1 MKKFFLIVAALAAFA
16 SLGYAQ
22 TADEIVERMD
32 KELKK
37 GESVGTAVTFDIHI
51 PIIGQVSSRIRTLG
65 NRSRA
70 DIDAKGEKG
79 IIWVVK
85 DTSWSYSP
93 KDNEIVIE
101 LGKKDNGSSQ
111 QGNEMLSGITEG
123 YNVSIVKET
132 ADSWQL
138 RCDKAKGNKDKD
150 DPAKMDLVVAK
161 KTWLPVSLKAKYK
174 GVTVTLR
181 DFSLGVS
188 RKEVT
193 FNPSDY
199 KGVRI
204 IDKRSN

>member
-1 MKKFFLIVAALAAFA
+1 MKKFFLIVVALAAFA

-101 LGKKDNGSSQ
+101 LGKKDNSSSQ

-123 YNVSIVKET
+123 YNVTIVKET

-199 KGVRI
+199 KGVKI
-204 IDKRSN
+204 TDKRSN

>member
-1 MKKFFLIVAALAAFA
+1 MKKFFLIVVALAAFA

-188 RKEVT
+188 RKEIT

>member
-1 MKKFFLIVAALAAFA
+1 MKKFFLIVVALAAFA

-51 PIIGQVSSRIRTLG
+51 PIFGQVSSRIRTLG

-188 RKEVT
+188 RKEIT

>member
-1 MKKFFLIVAALAAFA
+1 MKEFFLIVVALAAFA

-199 KGVRI
+199 KGVKI
-204 IDKRSN
+204 TDKRSN

>member
-1 MKKFFLIVAALAAFA
+1 MKKFFLIVVALAAFA

-101 LGKKDNGSSQ
+101 LGKKDNSSSQ

-161 KTWLPVSLKAKYK
+161 KTWLPVRLKAKYK

-199 KGVRI
+199 KGVKI
-204 IDKRSN
+204 TDKRSN

>member
-1 MKKFFLIVAALAAFA
+1 MKKFFLIVVALAAFA

-101 LGKKDNGSSQ
+101 LGKKDNSSSQ

-193 FNPSDY
+193 FTPSDY
-199 KGVRI
+199 KGVKI

>member
-1 MKKFFLIVAALAAFA
+1 MKKFFLIVVALAAFA

-123 YNVSIVKET
+123 YNVTIVKET
-132 ADSWQL
+132 AESWQL

>member
-1 MKKFFLIVAALAAFA
+1 MKKLFLIVVALAAFA

-22 TADEIVERMD
+22 TADEIIDRMD

-51 PIIGQVSSRIRTLG
+51 PILGQVSSRIRTLG
-65 NRSRA
+65 DRSRA

-85 DTSWSYSP
+85 DTSWAYTP

-199 KGVRI
+199 KGVKI
-204 IDKRSN
+204 TDKRSN

>member
-1 MKKFFLIVAALAAFA
+1 MKKFFLIVVALAAFA

-101 LGKKDNGSSQ
+101 LGKKANGSSQ
-111 QGNEMLSGITEG
+111 QGTEMLSGITEG

-199 KGVRI
+199 KGVKI
-204 IDKRSN
+204 TDKRSN

>member
-161 KTWLPVSLKAKYK
+161 KTWLPVSLKAKYN

-188 RKEVT
+188 RKEIT

>member
-1 MKKFFLIVAALAAFA
+1 MKKFFLIVVALAAFA

-101 LGKKDNGSSQ
+101 LGKKDNSSSQ

-123 YNVSIVKET
+123 YNVTIVKET

-188 RKEVT
+188 RKEIT

>member
-1 MKKFFLIVAALAAFA
+1 MKKFFLIVVALAAFA

-188 RKEVT
+188 RKEIT

-199 KGVRI
+199 KGVKI

>member
-1 MKKFFLIVAALAAFA
+1 MKKLFLIVVALAAFA

-22 TADEIVERMD
+22 TADEIIDRMD

-51 PIIGQVSSRIRTLG
+51 PILGQVSSRIRTLG
-65 NRSRA
+65 DRSRA

-85 DTSWSYSP
+85 DTSWAYTP

-111 QGNEMLSGITEG
+111 QGNEMLTGITEG

-161 KTWLPVSLKAKYK
+161 KTWFPVSLKAKYK

-199 KGVRI
+199 KGVKI

>member
-1 MKKFFLIVAALAAFA
+1 MKKFFLIVVALAAFA

-32 KELKK
+32 RELKK

-150 DPAKMDLVVAK
+150 DPAKMNLVVAK

-181 DFSLGVS
+181 YFSLGVS

-199 KGVRI
+199 KGVKI

>member
-1 MKKFFLIVAALAAFA
+1 MKKLFLIVVALAAFA

-22 TADEIVERMD
+22 TADEIIDRMD

-51 PIIGQVSSRIRTLG
+51 PILGQVSSRIKTLG
-65 NRSRA
+65 DRSRA

-85 DTSWSYSP
+85 DTSWAYTP

-111 QGNEMLSGITEG
+111 QGNEMLTGITEG

-161 KTWLPVSLKAKYK
+161 KTYLPVSLKAKYK

-199 KGVRI
+199 KGVKI
-204 IDKRSN
+204 TDKRIN

>member
-1 MKKFFLIVAALAAFA
+1 MKKFFLIVVALAAFA

-101 LGKKDNGSSQ
+101 LGKKDNSSSQ

>member
-1 MKKFFLIVAALAAFA
+1 MKRFFLIVVALAAFA

-70 DIDAKGEKG
+70 DIDARGEKG

-150 DPAKMDLVVAK
+150 DPSKMDLVVAK
-161 KTWLPVSLKAKYK
+161 KTWLPVSLRAKYK

-199 KGVRI
+199 KGVKI
-204 IDKRSN
+204 TDKRSN

>member
-1 MKKFFLIVAALAAFA
+1 MKKFFLIVVALAAFA

-101 LGKKDNGSSQ
+101 LGKKDNSSSQ

-123 YNVSIVKET
+123 YNVTIVKET

-193 FNPSDY
+193 LNPSDY
-199 KGVRI
+199 KGVKI

>member
-1 MKKFFLIVAALAAFA
+1 MKKFFLIVVALAAFA

-199 KGVRI
+199 KGVKRT
-204 IDKRSN
+204 DKRSN

>member
-1 MKKFFLIVAALAAFA
+1 MKKFFLIVVALAAFA

-161 KTWLPVSLKAKYK
+161 KTWLPVRLKAKYK

>member
-188 RKEVT
+188 RKEIT

>member
-1 MKKFFLIVAALAAFA
+1 MKKFFLIVVALAAFV

-22 TADEIVERMD
+22 TADEIIDRMD

-51 PIIGQVSSRIRTLG
+51 PILGQVSSRIRTLG
-65 NRSRA
+65 DRSRA

-85 DTSWSYSP
+85 DTSWAYTP

-111 QGNEMLSGITEG
+111 QGNEMLTGITEG

-199 KGVRI
+199 KGVKI
-204 IDKRSN
+204 TDKRNN

>member
-1 MKKFFLIVAALAAFA
+1 MKKFFLIVVALAAFA

-101 LGKKDNGSSQ
+101 LGKKDNSSSQ

-199 KGVRI
+199 KGVKI

>member
-204 IDKRSN
+204 TDKRSN

>member
-1 MKKFFLIVAALAAFA
+1 MKKFFLIVVALAAFV

-22 TADEIVERMD
+22 TADEIIDRMD

-51 PIIGQVSSRIRTLG
+51 PILGQVSSRIRTLG
-65 NRSRA
+65 DRSRA

-85 DTSWSYSP
+85 DTSWAYTP

-111 QGNEMLSGITEG
+111 QGNEMLTGITEG

-199 KGVRI
+199 KGVKI

>member
-1 MKKFFLIVAALAAFA
+1 MKKFFLIVVALAAFV

-22 TADEIVERMD
+22 TADEIIERMD

-51 PIIGQVSSRIRTLG
+51 PILGQVSSRIRTLG

-101 LGKKDNGSSQ
+101 LGKKDNSSSQ
-111 QGNEMLSGITEG
+111 QGNEMLTGITEG

-138 RCDKAKGNKDKD
+138 RCDKAKSNKDKD

-188 RKEVT
+188 KKEVT

-199 KGVRI
+199 KGVKI

>member
-1 MKKFFLIVAALAAFA
+1 MKKFFLIVVALVAFA

-101 LGKKDNGSSQ
+101 LGKKDNSSSQ

-199 KGVRI
+199 KGVKI

>member
-1 MKKFFLIVAALAAFA
+1 MKKFFLIVVALEAFA

-101 LGKKDNGSSQ
+101 LGKKDNSSSQ

-123 YNVSIVKET
+123 YNVTIVKET

-199 KGVRI
+199 KGVKI

>member
-1 MKKFFLIVAALAAFA
+1 MKKFFLIVVALAAFA

-161 KTWLPVSLKAKYK
+161 KTWLPVRLKAKYK

-199 KGVRI
+199 KGVKI
-204 IDKRSN
+204 TDKRSN

>member
-1 MKKFFLIVAALAAFA
+1 MKKFFLIVVALAAFA

-51 PIIGQVSSRIRTLG
+51 PIIGHVSSRIRTLG

-199 KGVRI
+199 KGVKI

>member
-1 MKKFFLIVAALAAFA
+1 MKKFFLIVVALAAFA

-174 GVTVTLR
+174 GVTVILR

-199 KGVRI
+199 KGVKI

>member
-1 MKKFFLIVAALAAFA
+1 MKKFFLIVVALAAFA

-199 KGVRI
+199 KGVKI

>member
-1 MKKFFLIVAALAAFA
+1 MKKFFLIVVALAAFA

-101 LGKKDNGSSQ
+101 LGKKDNSSSQ

-123 YNVSIVKET
+123 YNVTIVKET

>member
-1 MKKFFLIVAALAAFA
+1 MKKFFLIVVALAAFA

-199 KGVRI
+199 KGVKI
-204 IDKRSN
+204 TDKRSN

>member
-1 MKKFFLIVAALAAFA
+1 MKKFFLIVVALEAFA

-101 LGKKDNGSSQ
+101 LGKKDNSSSQ

-123 YNVSIVKET
+123 YNVTIVKET

>member
-1 MKKFFLIVAALAAFA
+1 MKKFFLIVVALAAFA

>member
-93 KDNEIVIE
+93 KDNESVIE

-188 RKEVT
+188 RKEIT

>member
-1 MKKFFLIVAALAAFA
+1 MKKFFLIVVALAAFA

-101 LGKKDNGSSQ
+101 LGKKDNSSSQ

-174 GVTVTLR
+174 GVTVILR

-199 KGVRI
+199 KGVKI